1 MIPSRRSV
9 SRRSASRRFAFQR
22 PALRRGALLLFA
34 CLLASTP
41 TADASLLTSLRLDPG
56 LERYALTL
64 ETTTPLEAL
73 SVERLPDVCRIRI
86 PGLEADPLLV
96 PPLAPDPLIKGLS
109 WRQDGEDAILEIS
122 WLYPVPVNLVP
133 DPVYRGRFKILFE
146 RFFTERTERALA
158 PGLRY
163 EQIRRGLAHGPL
175 SAHVLRIDRERLV
188 TDRSLRLGMGGDGSR
203 FALQPTSAIAR
214 REGAI
219 AAVNGGYFAWSGEP
233 LGLVMHH
240 RQVLSGPIYTRSL
253 LAFGGTSTP
262 FVDGTQ
268 MSGSIQLPNG
278 ESTAIDGLNQRRWDG
293 QVVVYTPLW
302 GATTRTEPSASAI
315 EFAVLASGQVIGR
328 SQGNLA
334 IPPGGFVLSA
344 AGAEAE
350 WLSKR
355 VRIGDRISY
364 QTDLT
369 LFWRGIDHILA
380 GGPRL
385 LNQGKVELTTVD
397 ERFQPDIAVGRAPR
411 TAVGITASG
420 GVILAVVDGRQSRL
434 SVGLTLPETADFM
447 RELGAQSALN
457 LDGGGSSTMVVEGE
471 IVNRPSDGRE
481 RPVSN
486 ALLVY

>member
-1 MIPSRRSV
+1 MHLTR
-9 SRRSASRRFAFQR
+9 R
-22 PALRRGALLLFA
+22 PALRRGALFLFA
-34 CLLASTP
+34 CLLLCSP
-41 TADASLLTSLRLDPG
+41 KADAALLTSLRLDPKP
-56 LERYALTL
+56 ERFSLTL
-64 ETTTPLEAL
+64 ETTQSLTAV
-73 SVERLPDVCRIRI
+73 SVERLPELCRVRI
-86 PGLEADPLLV
+86 PGLEADPALV
-96 PPLAPDPLIKGLS
+96 PPLMPDPLIKAMA
-109 WRQDGEDAILEIS
+109 WRQEGADAILEIS
-122 WLYPVPVNLVP
+122 WQYPVPVELQP
-133 DPVYRGRFKILFE
+133 DAATPGRLKLHFE

-163 EQIRRGLAHGPL
+163 EQIRRGLPQGPL

-188 TDRSLRLGMGGDGSR
+188 TERALRLGMGGDGMR
-203 FALQPTSAIAR
+203 FALDPVSRIAG
-214 REGAI
+214 REGAL

-233 LGLVMHH
+233 LGLVMRD
-240 RQVLSGPIYTRSL
+240 RQLLSGPIYTRSL

-268 MSGSIQLPNG
+268 MSGSIHLPNG
-278 ESTAIDGLNQRRWDG
+278 ESAAIDGLNQKRWDG
-293 QVVVYTPLW
+293 QIVVYTPLW
-302 GATTRTEPSASAI
+302 GGTTRTQPAATAV

-355 VRIGDRISY
+355 LRVGERVSY

-369 LFWRGIDHILA
+369 LFWQGIDHILA

-385 LNQGKVELTTVD
+385 LNQGQVQHTTID
-397 ERFQPDIAVGRAPR
+397 ERFQPDIAVGRSPR
-411 TAVGITASG
+411 TAVGITATG
-420 GVILAVVDGRQSRL
+420 GVILAVVDGRQARH
-434 SVGLTLPETADFM
+434 SVGLTLPETAEFM

-457 LDGGGSSTMVVEGE
+457 LDGGGSSTMVIGGE
-471 IVNRPSDGRE
+471 VVNRPSDGRE

-486 ALLVY
+486 ALLVF

>member
-1 MIPSRRSV
+1 MPQT
-9 SRRSASRRFAFQR
+9 RRSASRR
-22 PALRRGALLLFA
+22 PALRRGALLAFA
-34 CLLASTP
+34 CLLASP
-41 TADASLLTSLRLDPG
+41 PLADASLLTSLRLDPG
-56 LERYALTL
+56 PERYALTL
-64 ETTTPLEAL
+64 DTTSGLEAVSL
-73 SVERLPDVCRIRI
+73 ERLPDVCRIRI
-86 PGLEADPLLV
+86 PGLEADPVLV
-96 PPLAPDPLIKGLS
+96 PPLAADPLIKGLA
-109 WRQDGEDAILEIS
+109 WRQEGSDAVLEIS
-122 WLYPVPVNLVP
+122 WQYPVPVNLVP
-133 DPVYRGRFKILFE
+133 DPLYPGRLKIQFE
-146 RFFTERTERALA
+146 RLFTERTERVLA

-163 EQIRRGLAHGPL
+163 EQLRRGLAHGPL
-175 SAHVLRIDRERLV
+175 SAHILRIDRERLV
-188 TDRSLRLGMGGDGSR
+188 STSSLRLGMGGDGMR
-203 FALQPTSAIAR
+203 FSLEPTSGIAR
-214 REGAI
+214 RHGAI
-219 AAVNGGYFAWSGEP
+219 AAVNGGYFARTGEP
-233 LGLVMHH
+233 LGLVMHN
-240 RQVLSGPIYTRSL
+240 RQVLSGPINTRSL

-278 ESTAIDGLNQRRWDG
+278 ESTGIDGINQRRWDG
-293 QVVVYTPLW
+293 QLMLYTPLW
-302 GATTRTEPSASAI
+302 GATTRTEPASSAV

-328 SQGNLA
+328 SQGDLA

-344 AGAEAE
+344 SGAEAE
-350 WLSKR
+350 WLSRRLR
-355 VRIGDRISY
+355 VGDRLSY

-385 LNQGKVELTTVD
+385 LNQGKVQLTTVD

-411 TAVGITASG
+411 TAVGITAKG

-457 LDGGGSSTMVVEGE
+457 LDGGGSSTMVIEGE